1 MILKKVPFDVSPG
14 SYLLFSLRA
23 WICVHFRFFVL
34 FFIFF
39 LNSAFPS
46 SNECVVTLSR
56 LYFPY
61 FINSQEKSI
70 NYPCTI

>member
-1 MILKKVPFDVSPG
+1 MIIKKVPFDVSPG

-39 LNSAFPS
+39 KILPS
-46 SNECVVTLSR
+46 PPQTSVLSQFSR